1 MALDN
6 SQSPNDPNSEVSID
20 DDFLKLIAD
29 TVRRAY
35 GIYNHRPNRDDMEDI
50 AQSVALSLIKNDS
63 HGLCS
68 FEHWSK
74 LETWLQV
81 IVNHEVIRFFR
92 RQKDEVD
99 VEDLPPGDLAYQP
112 ILEYK
117 VLRDEIVGKLTD
129 DEWELFELLE
139 QGLKPKE
146 IAERLGI
153 KPAYVYVLIHRLR
166 KKIEKLL
173 ESKGGNGT
181 SILGGSGEIDSWE
194 VGRQPSEI
202 VSPGIPNRME
212 SSLSNDSRRAK
223 KIIFGWV

>member
-6 SQSPNDPNSEVSID
+6 SQLPDDPNSEISID

-29 TVRRAY
+29 AVRRAY
-35 GIYNHRPNRDDMEDI
+35 GIYNYRPNRDDMEDI
-50 AQSVALSLIKNDS
+50 AQSVAISLIKNDS
-63 HGLCS
+63 HGLRS

-74 LETWLQV
+74 LATWLQV

-117 VLRDEIVGKLTD
+117 VLRDEIVGRLTD
-129 DEWELFELLE
+129 DERELFELLE

-153 KPAYVYVLIHRLR
+153 TSAYVSVRIHRLR
-166 KKIEKLL
+166 EKVEKLL
-173 ESKGGNGT
+173 ELKGGGGNGT
-181 SILGGSGEIDSWE
+181 DILGGSGEIGSWE
-194 VGRQPSEI
+194 AGFRFVWNQVLAMILEEQK
-202 VSPGIPNRME
+202 VN
-212 SSLSNDSRRAK
+212 
-223 KIIFGWV
+223 FGWV